1 MSLGTLLLGVFLILL
16 GITWLTWV
24 AISLT
29 FLGVWAFVTGIVILL
44 ESSVRPIVVYKR
56 Q

>member
-1 MSLGTLLLGVFLILL
+1 MSLGTLLLGVFLILV

-24 AISLT
+24 TLSVT
-29 FLGVWAFVTGIVILL
+29 FLGVLAFVTGIVLLL

>member
-16 GITWLTWV
+16 GINWLAWV
-24 AISLT
+24 AISVT
-29 FLGVWAFVTGIVILL
+29 FLGIWAFVTGIVLLL
-44 ESSVRPIVVYKR
+44 EGAVHPVVVYKR